1 MVLLLEHLLA
11 VHDDD
16 ALVAVVNALTSEVVA
31 YAILRIDT
39 VHLGDAS
46 GLNHVNNHV
55 VEVDG
60 VLLALGQVECD
71 GPATLSS
78 LAPTGIAADNVDL
91 SRNVIGPLGGNVDV
105 ANGASV
111 AAALLAKFQK
121 AGVYMVKQGS
131 KFQTVRVTR

>member
-16 ALVAVVNALTSEVVA
+16 ALIAVVNALTSKVVA
-31 YAILRIDT
+31 YAILWIDT
-39 VHLGDAS
+39 IHLGDAS

-71 GPATLSS
+71 SPAALSS
-78 LAPTGIAADNVDL
+78 LALTGIVSSNDIDF
-91 SRNVIGPLGGNVDV
+91 SRNEVGPLGGNVDV
-105 ANGASV
+105 ANSIPV
-111 AAALLAKFQK
+111 N
-121 AGVYMVKQGS
+121 VSTGS
-131 KFQTVRVTR
+131 LVQL